1 MLLQE
6 RIEELDSAIL
16 NIKDKVYI
24 TGFMSAE
31 RLKDYYNK
39 NMQCYLS
46 KGIYEIE
53 DLDFSKVNDNG
64 LFIVL
69 KNNIEI
75 GKYQFVP
82 IKKGSVTYK
91 VPNKKSPLT
100 KVYKIRK
107 CNFSNKYNYVDSE
120 TSLLFDNYDDLSNY
134 FMNRFNC
141 ILD

>member
-16 NIKDKVYI
+16 DIRDKIYI

-31 RLKDYYNK
+31 RLNDYYNK
-39 NMQCYLS
+39 NIQCYLS

-53 DLDFSKVNDNG
+53 DLDFSKIKDNG
-64 LFIVL
+64 LFIIL

-75 GKYQFVP
+75 EKYQFVP
-82 IKKGSVTYK
+82 IKKGFVTYK
-91 VPNKKSPLT
+91 LANKKSPLT